1 MGNML
6 LSHTYDSFVSKRAE
20 PALEQGSYLEST
32 LVLKFKGQKWKEGTL
47 KEKREVEGIN
57 EGKEQG
63 KERNKET

>member
-1 MGNML
+1 MGKML
-6 LSHTYDSFVSKRAE
+6 SSHIYDSFVSKRAE

-57 EGKEQG
+57 EGRERTGEG
-63 KERNKET
+63 KE